1 VTGSVPTGIDDFRSR
16 REQRLP
22 YFDRSLLVREVLDH
36 GGQAILLARP
46 QGTGK
51 SLDLSMLRC
60 YFEQREEDLSSL
72 FVDLDIA
79 QAGDAYLDEFQRYP
93 VVYLSLGGIE
103 GATWEQ
109 AWVALQER
117 IERAFYDHAYLLDSP
132 ELSEEEAR
140 EYRAVLAGV
149 ADREKYETALLDLCR
164 HLRLHHGEKVVVL
177 VDDYDGPV
185 RAGLVGGYTDEILAF
200 YRAFL
205 DAGLRGNPHLFK
217 AVLTGT
223 MSESGESVFSA
234 LDSVAVERLGPG
246 G

>member
-1 VTGSVPTGIDDFRSR
+1 MGTVATGINDFREL
-16 REQRLP
+16 REQRLA
-22 YFDRSLLVREVLDH
+22 YTDRSLLVREVLDH
-36 GGQAILLARP
+36 GGQAILLPRP
-46 QGTGK
+46 RGTGK
-51 SLDLSMLRC
+51 SLDLSMLRR
-60 YFEQREEDLSSL
+60 YFEHLEEDLSSL

-93 VVYLSLGGIE
+93 VVYLSLGEIE

-149 ADREKYETALLDLCR
+149 AERERYETALLDLCR
-164 HLRLHHGEKVVVL
+164 HLRIHHAEKVLVL
-177 VDDYDGPV
+177 IDDYDGPV
-185 RAGLVGGYTDEILAF
+185 RAGLVGGYADEILGF

-205 DAGLRGNPHLFK
+205 DAGLKGNPHLFK

-223 MSESGESVFSA
+223 LSESGESVFSA
-234 LDSVAVERLGPG
+234 LESVAVERLGPG